1 VDDKVSNIE
10 DKIEKGSERRKRS
23 EDQSVS
29 DIEDRI
35 EKGSERRKRSEDQS
49 VSDIEDKIEKGKERR
64 KRSEDQSTVESVF
77 DTETLKVIYDLYNH
91 KVLDEIGFI
100 ISTGKE
106 ANVYYAVGP
115 QGEDFALKIYRIKT
129 AEPRFMWPYVIGDKR
144 FKKIKRKTRDL
155 VFTWAQKEYKNLSR
169 AKEANVRVPTPIAV
183 RKNVLVMEFIGKDGN
198 PAPLLKDCTLKR
210 PQQVFDK
217 LMEYVKLLFQNAN
230 LIHGD
235 LSEFNIIFYLEEPI
249 IIDISQG
256 VLTDH
261 PDAKEFLLRDIKNLL
276 RYFSVYKINIPGL
289 SEAYNYVT
297 GLDLNDV

>member
-1 VDDKVSNIE
+1 VDEKVSHIE
-10 DKIEKGSERRKRS
+10 DKIEKGREKRKRS
-23 EDQSVS
+23 EDQSV
-29 DIEDRI
+29 
-35 EKGSERRKRSEDQS
+35 
-49 VSDIEDKIEKGKERR
+49 
-64 KRSEDQSTVESVF
+64 VESVF
-77 DTETLKVIYDLYNH
+77 DTETLKVIYDLYNR
-91 KVLDEIGFI
+91 KVLDEIGFV

-115 QGEDFALKIYRIKT
+115 QGEDFAVKIYRIKT

-155 VFTWAQKEYKNLSR
+155 VFTWAEKEYKNLSR
-169 AKEANVRVPTPIAV
+169 ARDINVRVPTPIAV

-198 PAPLLKDCTLKR
+198 PAPLLKDCNLKH
-210 PQQVFDK
+210 PQSVFDI
-217 LMEYVKLLFQNAN
+217 LIEYVQLLFQKGN

-235 LSEFNIIFYLEEPI
+235 LSEFNVMFLEEPV

-261 PDAKEFLLRDIKNLL
+261 PNAKEFLLRDIKNLL
-276 RYFSVYKINIPGL
+276 RFFSVYKINLPSL
-289 SEAYNYVT
+289 SEAYKYVT